1 MTAADPN
8 ANVQAFIESW
18 RQSLAQSLADA
29 GIKSAK
35 VEFLDAKNCAESAA
49 NAGPKSYRLTINA
62 SGNLRG
68 TLKFVLP
75 ETEALQLS
83 AALTPGQPAATEV
96 GDKQRE
102 SLTQLISKVA
112 GKAIAY
118 WGRDRIKLS
127 IAAATADPGTP
138 ESAYGGLRITAENLT
153 ITLLLV
159 PSPDLLEAAKSL
171 EKPAA
176 ANTAINTQT
185 GAPTV
190 TTNQPAPPATPNAAP
205 TVLPA
210 AAMGSNLGLLFDV
223 QLEAT
228 IRFGGRQ
235 LLLRDILSLS
245 PGSVIELDRQVG
257 EPAELLVAGRLVA
270 RGEVVVVDGNFG
282 LRVTELTNPAQRN
295 ELVPA

>member
-1 MTAADPN
+1 MTAADPS

-18 RQSLAQSLADA
+18 RQSFAQALGDA
-29 GIKSAK
+29 GVKSAK
-35 VEFLDAKNCAESAA
+35 VELLDAKSCAESAA

-75 ETEALQLS
+75 ESEALQLS
-83 AALTPGQPAATEV
+83 AALAPGQPAATEF

-102 SLTQLISKVA
+102 SITQLVSKVA
-112 GKAIAY
+112 GKVIAH

-127 IAAATADPGTP
+127 IAAATPDPGTP
-138 ESAYGGLRITAENLT
+138 ESAFGGLRITAENLAG
-153 ITLLLV
+153 TLLLL
-159 PSPDLLEAAKSL
+159 PSPDMIEAARTL

-176 ANTAINTQT
+176 PAPNAPT
-185 GAPTV
+185 GASTV
-190 TTNQPAPPATPNAAP
+190 TTNQPAPHSIPNAPAP
-205 TVLPA
+205 AVVPA

-282 LRVTELTNPAQRN
+282 LRVTEMTNPAQRN